1 MRHLALIFV
10 IALTVGLV
18 NGQTGPK
25 AKNAKPWNKSTNT
38 TVIVAS
44 VNQEKVTGPKAK
56 NTSSQER
63 FQRLEKASINTASTQ
78 RVTGPK
84 AKNAKPWRN

>member
-1 MRHLALIFV
+1 MRQLALIFV
-10 IALTVGLV
+10 IALTVSLV

-25 AKNAKPWNKSTNT
+25 AKNAKPWNKSSNN

-56 NTSSQER
+56 NMSAQER
-63 FQRLEKASINTASTQ
+63 FQQLEKASINTTTTK

-84 AKNAKPWRN
+84 AKNAKPWSN